1 MNRIFEFLEENN
13 GGVSFMRVAS
23 FGVIGVTLF
32 VWAYTSIKTNEI
44 QKLDIEQL
52 MLILGSLGF
61 KLGQKI
67 IENKTSPEG
76 K

>member
-1 MNRIFEFLEENN
+1 MNRLFEFLEENN
-13 GGVSFMRVAS
+13 GGISFMRVAS
-23 FGVIGVTLF
+23 LGIIGVTLF
-32 VWAYTSIKTNEI
+32 VWAYTSIKTMQI
-44 QKLDIEQL
+44 QKIDIEQL
-52 MLILGSLGF
+52 MLMLGALGF